1 MSLRLCIEVLRE
13 NQKTGGAKS
22 VPYRDSKVTH
32 LFRNYFEG
40 DSKVK
45 MVVCINPRNSDYDE
59 NLNVMKF
66 AELTQEV
73 QIERAKEVR
82 WDNGL
87 TPGRRRANQV
97 SNSLMKPF

>member
-1 MSLRLCIEVLRE
+1 MEEQDQRAGSQSGLKTNIKFTTKHRTIEDL
-13 NQKTGGAKS
+13 T
-22 VPYRDSKVTH
+22 
-32 LFRNYFEG
+32 L
-40 DSKVK
+40 
-45 MVVCINPRNSDYDE
+45 NPDCHSGSDYDE

-97 SNSLMKPF
+97 SNSLLKPF